1 MKFQLGLLSKW
12 RSELMGLAAIFIIVC
27 HMPAHGVQMPH
38 VISKLIQ
45 YGGLGAVGILASC
58 FKLPNKVV
66 EKKLKDNK
74 QIYSVIE
81 NYVREIANI
90 IKNGINI
97 IKPISR
103 CI

>member
-1 MKFQLGLLSKW
+1 MVSD
-12 RSELMGLAAIFIIVC
+12 
-27 HMPAHGVQMPH
+27 H
-38 VISKLIQ
+38 VEKLKNITFQ

-74 QIYSVIE
+74 QIYSVVE

-90 IKNGINI
+90 IKNKNH
-97 IKPISR
+97 
-103 CI
+103 